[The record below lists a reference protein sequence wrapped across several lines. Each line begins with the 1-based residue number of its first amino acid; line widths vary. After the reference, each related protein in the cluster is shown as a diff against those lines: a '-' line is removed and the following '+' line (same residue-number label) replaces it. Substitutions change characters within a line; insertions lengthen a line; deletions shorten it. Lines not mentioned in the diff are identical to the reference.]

1 MDYITGIGATLTKD
15 IKDNL
20 NYNKGG
26 NKGFETV
33 ISRLQME
40 TYVVP
45 INYEYSKRK
54 NGDELNEKRSS
65 S

>member
-1 MDYITGIGATLTKD
+1 MDYITGVGATLTRD
-15 IKDNL
+15 IKDSL